1 MPIPH
6 ARDFITLEMWEQL
19 NSLYLKMRDATVA
32 NQMSQEF
39 FRDIVR
45 SCQLIGGITDAT
57 MSHDEGWHFVRL
69 GRMLERADKTSRML
83 DVRYLFSLPE
93 DPSVVRPYGDI
104 LGAALLKSTSALQ
117 MYRKRHHRILPER
130 LVGFLVL
137 DMKFPRSIRHCVVE
151 AEEAMRAISE
161 TPSSSF
167 RNRAEQ
173 VLGRLR
179 SWLDYMHVDEIMAEG
194 VHEFIDVPQIK
205 LNDASDAI
213 LETFFA
219 VPEPSEP
226 ATAVV
231 DESSPPL

>member
-1 MPIPH
+1 
-6 ARDFITLEMWEQL
+6 
-19 NSLYLKMRDATVA
+19 
-32 NQMSQEF
+32 
-39 FRDIVR
+39 
-45 SCQLIGGITDAT
+45 
-57 MSHDEGWHFVRL
+57 
-69 GRMLERADKTSRML
+69 
-83 DVRYLFSLPE
+83 
-93 DPSVVRPYGDI
+93 
-104 LGAALLKSTSALQ
+104 
-117 MYRKRHHRILPER
+117 MYRKRHRRILPER

-179 SWLDYMHVDEIMAEG
+179 SWLDYMHLDEIMAEG

-226 ATAVV
+226 AATAVV
-231 DESSPPL
+231 DQSSPPL